1 MKRIGLLFA
10 AALALAGCGG
20 GNGLSGLFGGRQSPQ
35 PQVVVVPEKSAE
47 APAEA
52 AQTPDANSAEGSAP
66 AGRET
71 DLGLT
76 VASLGAAG
84 EPGLWL
90 KTPLVDRPGRGR
102 VEYPEK
108 GTAVAVDLIPLAAAP
123 GAGSRLSLA
132 AMRTLQADLTAL
144 PELRVFRT
152 E

>member
-1 MKRIGLLFA
+1 MKQVGLLFA

-20 GNGLSGLFGGRQSPQ
+20 GNGLSGLFGGRPSPQ
-35 PQVVVVPEKSAE
+35 PRVVVLPEKSAG

-52 AQTPDANSAEGSAP
+52 ALTPDVTSAQGTAP
-66 AGRET
+66 AGGET

-90 KTPLVDRPGRGR
+90 KTPLIDRPGRGR

-108 GTAVAVDLIPLAAAP
+108 GTAVAVELIPLAAAP

-132 AMRTLQADLTAL
+132 AMRALQADLTAL
-144 PELRVFRT
+144 PELRVFLT